1 MKEVKMKKQEAQK
14 ILRAFVLKDYDQ
26 LRALGVRAYGNQGR
40 AWSGTACITNLD
52 DSKGQCNPRL
62 AFNSCDVQDIGCP
75 ECLKALV
82 ALATGEK
89 ILSLA

>member
-1 MKEVKMKKQEAQK
+1 MKKQQAKKVLEA
-14 ILRAFVLKDYDQ
+14 VLLQDYDQ

-75 ECLKALV
+75 DCLKALV
-82 ALATGEK
+82 AVATGGK
-89 ILSLA
+89 IVALPS

>member
-1 MKEVKMKKQEAQK
+1 MKKQQAKKVLEA
-14 ILRAFVLKDYDQ
+14 VLLQDYDQ
-26 LRALGVRAYGNQGR
+26 LRALGVRVYGNQGR
-40 AWSGTACITNLD
+40 ACSGTACITNLD

-82 ALATGEK
+82 ALATGGK
-89 ILSLA
+89 IVARA